1 MHGQSD
7 SVRVTAL
14 IRMENT
20 VEVLRWRI
28 LTKVTSRCITKM
40 RKHSSGGIDVMD
52 EKNRIRNQR
61 FAGVVTTA
69 GFLAAFIF
77 LPATA
82 VAQVSSG
89 SESTDQ
95 EIEEVIVT
103 GSRIKRRELTT
114 MSPIAVIGAPDYSL
128 SGTTNVERLLNT
140 MPQVIPGEGGFTNN
154 ESSGVATIDLR
165 GLGIQRSLV
174 LVNGRRY
181 MFYDSR
187 QVTDLNTIPAALVAG
202 TELVTGGSSAV
213 YGSDAVGGVVNFILK
228 NDFEGIELTGQYDV
242 SGEGDG
248 DIVNVDFT
256 LGGNFAD
263 DKGNAV
269 IYMNYLQRDA
279 VLADARS
286 QSVNFL
292 VDSTDANGNPIL
304 TPGGSSSVPNG
315 RVSGFPTSGPELDA
329 RPGVQQAL
337 MDLGLA
343 GIGSLGF
350 TFDDAGQN
358 VSTFESPADQY
369 NFNPLNY
376 LQLPQDRKMIGT
388 LASYN
393 LTDRVEGYVEAVFVN
408 NRVET
413 KRAPQPAGGVFPV
426 QVDSPFLPTGVQNLL
441 AELDA
446 TEGEVQRDANGD
458 PVLDGNGVPVLI
470 PAATRNDGYTNL
482 SLARRLVE
490 VDTRDVTFERNAW
503 RSLLGVRGEL
513 GDIGFMRNAEF
524 DAYYSFARTRNTVN
538 SFGSI
543 LSDAFAQGLTTAFD
557 GNGNVVCLNPANGC
571 APINIFGQNIS
582 DEAVS
587 FITTSQTSSE
597 EAEMTVAAATL
608 TGDLFDLPAGPLG
621 AAVGVEYRKVEGF
634 FIPSQGGIG
643 DVDSSGPVGG
653 DYDVNEIFG
662 ELLVP
667 ILETLELSTAFR
679 YSNYSLDGIDG
690 SWTYGAG
697 LTWAATP
704 SILLRGQYQ
713 RAVRAPSIDELFVA
727 ASGTSPAA
735 VDPCA
740 QPAAANDAV
749 VRDLCVANGVPI
761 GRVGD
766 PGLQPNFQIREVGGG
781 NPNLSEE
788 TTDTYTYGFV
798 LTPDFV
804 PGMTATVDWFSIEVD
819 DAISVLGGSANN
831 VLDLCFNQIQN
842 INSAFCQAVVRLDDG
857 VIANPGGVFVVNT
870 NIGKLETD
878 GIDIR
883 VNYVFDAGFGIFSN
897 ESTFDI
903 AAGLTWL
910 NTFDITPV
918 AELPNLVNKCAD
930 SFGLT
935 CSEPLPEY
943 KSTTRINWND
953 GPMTLSLRWRWIDS
967 VTDDKINLGGRD
979 PATLPAPFT
988 GSINY
993 FDLTSSFLLSDTYTV
1008 TFGIENLL
1016 DETQPILGS
1025 SQEQLNTFPS
1035 TYDPF
1040 GRKFFLSAT
1049 AHF

>member
-1 MHGQSD
+1 MSQPKRRLRGAFPVVLAACSGLVFAVTGAPRDAAAQSD
-7 SVRVTAL
+7 S
-14 IRMENT
+14 E
-20 VEVLRWRI
+20 VE
-28 LTKVTSRCITKM
+28 
-40 RKHSSGGIDVMD
+40 
-52 EKNRIRNQR
+52 
-61 FAGVVTTA
+61 
-69 GFLAAFIF
+69 
-77 LPATA
+77 
-82 VAQVSSG
+82 
-89 SESTDQ
+89 
-95 EIEEVIVT
+95 EIEEVVVT

-114 MSPIAVIGAPDYSL
+114 TSPIAVIGAPDYAL

-181 MFYDSR
+181 IFYDSR
-187 QVTDLNTIPAALVAG
+187 QVTDLNTIPAALVSG

-228 NDFEGIELTGQYDV
+228 DDFEGVELTGQYDV

-248 DIVNVDFT
+248 DLINVDFT
-256 LGGNFAD
+256 MGGNFAD
-263 DKGNAV
+263 DRGNAV
-269 IYMNYLQRDA
+269 VYMNYLQRDA

-286 QSVNFL
+286 QSVDFL

-304 TPGGSSSVPNG
+304 TPGGSSSIPNG
-315 RVSGFPTSGPELDA
+315 RVSGFPTSGPDLAA

-337 MDLGLA
+337 ADLGLT
-343 GIGSLGF
+343 GVGSLGF
-350 TFDDAGQN
+350 KFDEAGEN
-358 VSTFESPADQY
+358 VSPFVSPGDQY

-388 LASYN
+388 IASYN
-393 LTDRVEGYVEAVFVN
+393 LTDRVQGYVEAVFVN

-413 KRAPQPAGGVFPV
+413 KRAPTPAGGVYPI
-426 QVDSPFLPTGVQNLL
+426 QVDSPFLPAGVQNLL

-446 TEGEVQRDANGD
+446 TEGTVQRDANGD
-458 PVLDGNGVPVLI
+458 PVLGGDGLPIII

-482 SLARRLVE
+482 SIARRLSE

-503 RSLLGVRGEL
+503 RTVLGARADL
-513 GDIGFMRNAEF
+513 GDVGGFLRNAEF
-524 DAYYSFARTRNTVN
+524 DAYYSYARTRNVVN

-543 LSDAFAQGLTTAFD
+543 NSEAFDQGLVTAFD
-557 GNGNVVCLNPANGC
+557 GDGNLVCLDQSSGC
-571 APINIFGQNIS
+571 VPINVFGQNIS

-587 FITTSQTSSE
+587 FMTTSQTSSE
-597 EAEMTVAAATL
+597 EAEMQVAAATI
-608 TGDLFDLPAGPLG
+608 TGDSFELPSGPLG
-621 AAVGVEYRKVEGF
+621 VALGMEYRRVEGF

-643 DVDSSGPVGG
+643 DVDSEPVGG
-653 DYDVNEIFG
+653 DYDVKELFG
-662 ELLVP
+662 EVLVP
-667 ILETLELSTAFR
+667 VLDTVDLSAAFR
-679 YSNYSLDGIDG
+679 FSDYSLDGIDG
-690 SWTYGAG
+690 SWTYGG
-697 LTWAATP
+697 GITWQAHE
-704 SILLRGQYQ
+704 SLMLRAQYQ

-740 QPAAANDAV
+740 QPAAASDPT
-749 VRDLCVANGVPI
+749 VRDLCIANGVPI

-766 PGLQPNFQIREVGGG
+766 PGLQPNFQIREVTGG

-788 TTDTYTYGFV
+788 TTDTWTYGFV
-798 LTPDFV
+798 LTPEFV
-804 PGMTATVDWFSIEVD
+804 PGLTATVDYFTIEVD

-842 INSAFCQAVVRLDDG
+842 INSPFCQAVVRLEDG
-857 VIANPGGVFVVNT
+857 VIANPGGVFVLNT
-870 NIGKLETD
+870 NIGKIETSGVD
-878 GIDIR
+878 LR
-883 VNYVFDAGFGIFSN
+883 VNYLFDAGFGLFDE

-903 AAGLTWL
+903 AMGLTWL
-910 NTFDITPV
+910 DTFDVTPV
-918 AELPNLVNKCAD
+918 AELPTLVDECAD

-935 CSEPLPEY
+935 CGEPLPEY
-943 KSTTRINWND
+943 KATTRINWND
-953 GPMTLSLRWRWIDS
+953 GPMTVSLRWRWIDS
-967 VTDDKINLGGRD
+967 ITDDQINLAGRD
-979 PATLPAPFT
+979 PATLAVPHT

-993 FDLTSSFLLSDTYTV
+993 FDLTTSFLLDDNYTV
-1008 TFGIENLL
+1008 TFGIENLF
-1016 DETQPILGS
+1016 DKTQPLIGS

>member
-1 MHGQSD
+1 M
-7 SVRVTAL
+7 
-14 IRMENT
+14 
-20 VEVLRWRI
+20 
-28 LTKVTSRCITKM
+28 
-40 RKHSSGGIDVMD
+40 
-52 EKNRIRNQR
+52 
-61 FAGVVTTA
+61 
-69 GFLAAFIF
+69 
-77 LPATA
+77 
-82 VAQVSSG
+82 AQAE
-89 SESTDQ
+89 SEDD
-95 EIEEVIVT
+95 EIEEVVVT

-165 GLGIQRSLV
+165 GLGTQRSLV

-228 NDFEGIELTGQYDV
+228 DDFEGVELTGQYDV

-248 DIVNVDFT
+248 DVVNVDLT
-256 LGGNFAD
+256 MGGNFAE

-269 IYMNYLQRDA
+269 VYMNYLQRDP

-286 QSVNFL
+286 QSVFFL
-292 VDSTDANGNPIL
+292 VDGTDANGNPIL
-304 TPGGSSSVPNG
+304 TPGGSSGIPNG
-315 RVSGFPTSGPELDA
+315 RVSGFPTSGPEFEA

-337 MDLGLA
+337 VDLGLT
-343 GIGSLGF
+343 GVGSLGF
-350 TFDDAGQN
+350 KFDETGQN
-358 VSTFESPADQY
+358 VSTFVSPGDQY

-376 LQLPQDRKMIGT
+376 LQLPQDRQMIGA
-388 LASYN
+388 LASYD
-393 LTDRVEGYVEAVFVN
+393 LSDRFEAYAETMFVN

-413 KRAPQPAGGVFPV
+413 KRDATPAGGVFPI
-426 QVDSPFLPTGVQNLL
+426 QVDSPFLTAGIQNLL

-446 TEGEVQRDANGD
+446 TEGTVQRDANGN
-458 PVLDGNGVPVLI
+458 PVLGGDGLPIIV

-482 SLARRLVE
+482 SISRRLSE
-490 VDTRDVTFERNAW
+490 VGTRDVTFERNAW
-503 RSLLGVRGEL
+503 RTLLGVRGEM
-513 GDIGFMRNAEF
+513 GDVGILRNAEV
-524 DAYYSFARTRNTVN
+524 DAYYSYARTRNTVN
-538 SFGSI
+538 SFGST
-543 LSDAFAQGLTTAFD
+543 LADAFEQGLTTAFD
-557 GNGNVVCLNPANGC
+557 GAGNLVCLNPANGC
-571 APINIFGQNIS
+571 IPINVFGANIS
-582 DEAVS
+582 DEAAS
-587 FITTSQTSSE
+587 FIRTSQTSSE
-597 EAEMTVAAATL
+597 EATMQVAAATL
-608 TGDLFDLPAGPLG
+608 TGGLFDLPAGPLG
-621 AAVGVEYRKVEGF
+621 IAIGAEYRKVEGF

-643 DVDSSGPVGG
+643 DVDSDPVGG
-653 DYDVNEIFG
+653 DYDVNELFG
-662 ELLVP
+662 EILVP
-667 ILETLELSTAFR
+667 ILETVELSTAFR
-679 YSNYSLDGIDG
+679 YSNYSLDGIGG

-704 SILLRGQYQ
+704 GIMLRGQYQ

-740 QPAAANDAV
+740 QPAAATDPV
-749 VRDLCVANGVPI
+749 VRELCIANGVPV
-761 GRVGD
+761 GSVGD
-766 PGLQPNFQIREVGGG
+766 PGLQPNFQIREVSGG
-781 NPNLSEE
+781 NLNLREE
-788 TTDTYTYGFV
+788 STDTYTYGIV
-798 LTPDFV
+798 LAPEFA
-804 PGMTATVDWFSIEVD
+804 PGLTATVDYFSIDVE
-819 DAISVLGGSANN
+819 DAITVLGGSANN

-842 INSAFCQAVVRLDDG
+842 IDSPFCQAVVRLQDG
-857 VIANPGGVFVVNT
+857 VIANPGGVFVLNT
-870 NIGKLETD
+870 NIGKIETS
-878 GIDIR
+878 GVDIR
-883 VNYVFDAGFGIFSN
+883 VNYGFDVGFGLFDG
-897 ESTFDI
+897 ESTVDI

-910 NTFDITPV
+910 NAFDITPV
-918 AELPNLVNKCAD
+918 AELPDLVNECAD

-943 KSTTRINWND
+943 KSTTRVSWQD

-967 VTDDKINLGGRD
+967 VTDDQINLSGRD
-979 PATLPAPFT
+979 PATLAAPFT
-988 GSINY
+988 GSVNY
-993 FDLTSSFLLSDTYTV
+993 FDLTSSFLLGDTYTM